1 MCRAQVKLLA
11 PHDDAS
17 RRIGNILTG
26 IRDDRRP
33 FMNLV
38 VMREGDPSEGRFFW
52 KLVEDRASFSGG
64 SYSYAEYLGQI
75 NRLSLGSGGSGR

>member
-1 MCRAQVKLLA
+1 MKLLA

-17 RRIGNILTG
+17 RRVDSILSG
-26 IRDDRRP
+26 LRDDRRP
-33 FMNLV
+33 YLNLV

-52 KLVEDRASFSGG
+52 KLVEDRASFNGG

-75 NRLSLGSGGSGR
+75 SRLSLAGGGAGGR